1 MLAGARVLRL
11 GFLGDFLSA
20 SVLIGFLTGVGISV
34 LTGQLPAMLGIAKPS
49 GNWFHQQWHLL
60 TSLPDASLTTVAFA
74 AGTLAVIVAF
84 RLFLPSVPGSI
95 IAVVIA
101 IAVSAAVDAG
111 AHGVALVGSVHGG
124 FPPIGL
130 PKGVTWSDT
139 AHVVGIAFS
148 CFVLIIAQSAATSR
162 SFAMRRGE
170 RVDVN
175 RDIVGLSAANLAAG
189 VTGTFVVNG
198 SPTKTQILDEQKGRT
213 QLANI
218 TMSAIVLLIV
228 LFASAVL
235 KDMPEAVLAAIVF
248 LIGIDLVDVAGLRRL
263 WRQQRGEFVIA
274 AVTGICVFAVGVEQG
289 ILVAVTL
296 SILNLVRRQYR
307 PSDFVVG
314 VDDAGTPT
322 YRTARPGMQSLPGL
336 LVFRYDADLFYANAN
351 RFVDEVQELLAQ
363 TPVPCRWLVLD
374 ASSIDDID
382 YSAALS
388 LATLIDFVRA
398 HGARFVLAAA
408 DSRLVATLDGF
419 DLLAKIGAVNMQ
431 PTVAD
436 AVIAFRRSEQAR
448 Q

>member
-1 MLAGARVLRL
+1 M
-11 GFLGDFLSA
+11 
-20 SVLIGFLTGVGISV
+20 
-34 LTGQLPAMLGIAKPS
+34 
-49 GNWFHQQWHLL
+49 
-60 TSLPDASLTTVAFA
+60 
-74 AGTLAVIVAF
+74 
-84 RLFLPSVPGSI
+84 
-95 IAVVIA
+95 
-101 IAVSAAVDAG
+101 
-111 AHGVALVGSVHGG
+111 
-124 FPPIGL
+124 
-130 PKGVTWSDT
+130 TWPDT

-162 SFAMRRGE
+162 SFAMRNGE

-218 TMSAIVLLIV
+218 TMSAIVLVIV

-248 LIGIDLVDVAGLRRL
+248 LIGISLVDVAGLKRI

-274 AVTGICVFAVGVEQG
+274 AITGVCVFAVGVEQG

-296 SILNLVRRQYR
+296 SLLNLVRRQYR

-314 VDDAGTPT
+314 VNKDGTPT
-322 YRTARPGMQSLPGL
+322 YQPARPGVQSLPGL
-336 LVFRYDADLFYANAN
+336 VVFRYDADLFYANAN
-351 RFVDEVQELLAQ
+351 RFVDDVQALLVQ
-363 TPVPCRWLVLD
+363 TPDPCRWLVLD
-374 ASSIDDID
+374 ASSIDDVD
-382 YSAALS
+382 YSAAIS

-398 HGARFVLAAA
+398 QGARFVIAAA

-419 DLLAKIGAVNMQ
+419 GLIERIGTVNMH

-436 AVIAFRRSEQAR
+436 AVAAFRRSEPAPR
-448 Q
+448 